1 MDSNYFME
9 IQINLPYNTLVEQVD
24 LRINQNKFGLF
35 KKFLKISGIT
45 KSSLIRKESMERDF
59 KIT

>member
-1 MDSNYFME
+1 ME

-45 KSSLIRKESMERDF
+45 KSSLIRKEAMERDF